1 MYGSNSPQMPLSLS
15 MAFASNLS
23 SFNAFLKLSD
33 AKQDEIIEKAM
44 KTKTKRELQLLV
56 DSISLK

>member
-1 MYGSNSPQMPLSLS
+1 MQSIKNEL
-15 MAFASNLS
+15 
-23 SFNAFLKLSD
+23 LKLSD